1 MPRLSSL
8 AFFYP
13 SFASWRKDVLCLVL
27 ACFHRAE
34 WFEERLTATIMLGYS
49 VGCFACEADK
59 CSTEKDISC
68 FVPVHNPLA
77 IAKKSSCHLIW
88 QSHTHVES
96 LIYFRFS
103 NNDSLLEIS

>member
-1 MPRLSSL
+1 MPG
-8 AFFYP
+8 
-13 SFASWRKDVLCLVL
+13 
-27 ACFHRAE
+27 FHRAE

-77 IAKKSSCHLIW
+77 IAKKSS
-88 QSHTHVES
+88 
-96 LIYFRFS
+96 
-103 NNDSLLEIS
+103 